1 MLNWIPSPQDQ
12 EQNKESLLCLPL
24 LFNIVLKALAK
35 PISYKKDKSHPDWKE
50 VKPSLFMVDMI
61 LYVLGWPKMSFGF
74 FHKTLWK
81 NLNFL
86 ANLIEYP
93 KESVKKKTKKT
104 NKQVQ
109 QGCRIQ
115 DQVIKVSCMSV
126 HF

>member
-1 MLNWIPSPQDQ
+1 LDGSLKVHRHATDFYNLILYPATLLNLFISCCF
-12 EQNKESLLCLPL
+12 LCLPL

-93 KESVKKKTKKT
+93 KESVKKK
-104 NKQVQ
+104 NNN
-109 QGCRIQ
+109 
-115 DQVIKVSCMSV
+115 
-126 HF
+126 